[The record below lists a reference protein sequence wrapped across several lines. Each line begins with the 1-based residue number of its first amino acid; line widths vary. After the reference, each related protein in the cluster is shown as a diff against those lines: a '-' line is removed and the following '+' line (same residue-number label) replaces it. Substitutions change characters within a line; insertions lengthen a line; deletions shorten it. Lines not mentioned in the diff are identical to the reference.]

1 MRERE
6 KVIRARGKQQEKGVV
21 AIAAFEEK
29 AELEVE
35 GFGGFS
41 NLEKT
46 RGLSLSLPLSLQKA
60 LPPLNFSLGKL

>member
-6 KVIRARGKQQEKGVV
+6 KVSRARGKQQEKGVV

-29 AELEVE
+29 AEPEVE

-60 LPPLNFSLGKL
+60 LPPLNFSLGEL

>member
-6 KVIRARGKQQEKGVV
+6 KVIRARGKQQEEGVV

-46 RGLSLSLPLSLQKA
+46 RGLS
-60 LPPLNFSLGKL
+60 